1 MRDVNYVLFC
11 VLCCMRKISIG
22 VLINVLIIEMCS
34 LLGIIICLMILV
46 NSSRVGVV
54 SSVMGSD

>member
-11 VLCCMRKISIG
+11 VLCCMRKIGIG